1 MTDPDG
7 PGGPDVVRV
16 VVVDDHPVVRAGLLA
31 ILGGRPDIEVV
42 GEAADGAEALAVVA
56 RARPDVVLSDLRMPG
71 PDGAELIARL
81 AAAAPRT
88 RVLVLT
94 TYDGAADVVP
104 AIDAG
109 AVGYLLKDSPRE
121 ELFRGLRAAARGR
134 SVLAPTAAARLI
146 DRVRAPARP
155 PAGALSEREVEVLS
169 LVAEGASNREVAA
182 ALFLS
187 QATVKTH
194 LVRIF
199 AKLGVSDRTAAAVA
213 AGDRGLLPGRGGRR
227 PARPGEGPTGDAP

>member
-1 MTDPDG
+1 MSDG
-7 PGGPDVVRV
+7 TAGGGAETVRV

-31 ILGGRPDIEVV
+31 MLGEQPGIEVV
-42 GEAADGAEALAVVA
+42 GEAADGAEALAVVE

-71 PDGAELIARL
+71 LDGVALIERL
-81 AAAAPRT
+81 AETAPWT

-94 TYDGAADVVP
+94 TYDGAADVLP
-104 AIDAG
+104 AINAG

-121 ELFRGLRAAARGR
+121 ELFRGLRAAAHGR

-146 DRVRAPARP
+146 ARVRAPARP
-155 PAGALSEREVEVLS
+155 PAGALSERETEVLA
-169 LVAEGASNREVAA
+169 LVAGGASNREVAA

-187 QATVKTH
+187 EATVKTH

-199 AKLGVSDRTAAAVA
+199 AKLGVSDRTAAAVV
-213 AGDRGLLPGRGGRR
+213 AGERGLLPARDR
-227 PARPGEGPTGDAP
+227 P